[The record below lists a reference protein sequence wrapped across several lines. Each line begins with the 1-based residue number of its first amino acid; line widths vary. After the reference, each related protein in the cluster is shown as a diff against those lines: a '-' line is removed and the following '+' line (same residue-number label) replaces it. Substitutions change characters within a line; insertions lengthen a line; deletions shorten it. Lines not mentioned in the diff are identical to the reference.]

1 MRASLGF
8 RAGPLHVSTGN
19 LLKTNRRKSGTSGA
33 EIMVYLIVAPFVI
46 AYFAGY
52 LLWQLGAASWRGS
65 VRLAQQ
71 RRTARPAAPAD
82 DPAWTPRH

>member
-19 LLKTNRRKSGTSGA
+19 LLKTKQRRKGSTSGA
-33 EIMVYLIVAPFVI
+33 EIMVYLIIAPFVI
-46 AYFAGY
+46 VYFTGY

-65 VRLAQQ
+65 VRLAQ
-71 RRTARPAAPAD
+71 RRR
-82 DPAWTPRH
+82 